1 VVIFGVGIR
10 IMAASILS
18 VDVDVAIAARLRM
31 IRIVPC
37 FAPPVVPSASPP
49 LHVVRGVG
57 IMPSSSPPST
67 TIASNA
73 VAVAIAIAIAIDIA
87 AGTGP
92 PSPLGVVARTS
103 AVVAA
108 IASRASDVGRGD
120 GLVAVVGIRV
130 VTSTST
136 SSARMPVGVVPPLR
150 PPREGGGG
158 SRHLDYSSS
167 TADEPSTVIPAG
179 RRRRDYVI
187 RGRAQI
193 RRRDGGNV
201 LVVVPAVAVVGS
213 RRATPDTRTTSI
225 VRPFAAPARVQVSH
239 DDAET
244 IQPRQSRWD
253 ARGIVV
259 VVIVP
264 ETTMGRWPMSSMTSS
279 RAEVVGNRRRRH
291 QRHRI
296 CCI

>member
-1 VVIFGVGIR
+1 
-10 IMAASILS
+10 
-18 VDVDVAIAARLRM
+18 
-31 IRIVPC
+31 
-37 FAPPVVPSASPP
+37 
-49 LHVVRGVG
+49 
-57 IMPSSSPPST
+57 MPSSSPPST
-67 TIASNA
+67 TIASIA
-73 VAVAIAIAIAIDIA
+73 VAVAIAIAIVIAIDIA

-92 PSPLGVVARTS
+92 PSPLG
-103 AVVAA
+103 VVAA

-130 VTSTST
+130 VASTS
-136 SSARMPVGVVPPLR
+136 SASARMPVGIVPPLR
-150 PPREGGGG
+150 PPRDGGGG

-167 TADEPSTVIPAG
+167 TADELSTVLPAG
-179 RRRRDYVI
+179 RRRRDHVI

-225 VRPFAAPARVQVSH
+225 VRPSAAPARVQVGH

-264 ETTMGRWPMSSMTSS
+264 ETTMGRWPLSSMTSS
-279 RAEVVGNRRRRH
+279 RAEVVGNRQRRH
-291 QRHRI
+291 QWHRI